1 MKMSKFLTA
10 VIKGLCVILFAALM
24 LSLVLMIISRNVP
37 FINFDVMWTD
47 EVGRYML
54 VYLVFLGGGLAMIED
69 KHIRVDFILNQ
80 FSPKVRK
87 WVEVFNYLV
96 TIAFCLVMVFTGFI
110 LVQKTGTQMVSTL
123 RKYFNMPMAWWNSA
137 IMVGGGIMAAAV
149 CPKLWKLWKGKD
161 SADGG
166 EGKGER

>member
-1 MKMSKFLTA
+1 MKMSKFITA
-10 VIKGLCVILFAALM
+10 IIKGLCVILFAALM
-24 LSLVLMIISRNVP
+24 FSLVLMIISRNVP

-54 VYLVFLGGGLAMIED
+54 VYLVFLGSGLAMIED

-80 FSPKVRK
+80 FPPKVQK
-87 WVEVFNYLV
+87 WVELFNGFV
-96 TIAFCLVMVFTGFI
+96 TIAFCLVMVCAGLI

-137 IMVGGGIMAAAV
+137 VMVGGGIMAAAV
-149 CPKLWKLWKGKD
+149 CAKLWRRWIRKD
-161 SADGG
+161 GADDGG
-166 EGKGER
+166 EKEDR